1 MKQWKDLKSLIIK
14 NKEGNQKK
22 KIENLVV
29 FVIILIITIIAINSI
44 WNGQS
49 KKSTTK
55 EENNTYSKQLANNE
69 SSNSNLEENQL
80 EKRLENIL
88 SKIDGVGKVNVMLT
102 YSQSSEI
109 VPVYNESSKDSSTEE
124 TDSSGGT
131 RSIKQVDINKE
142 IVFQNENSQNTLI
155 TKTIVNPKIEGVIVT
170 AQGANNANIKTNII
184 QAVGAVTGVATYKIQ
199 VFEFN
204 EEDIK

>member
-14 NKEGNQKK
+14 NEDGNQKK
-22 KIENLVV
+22 KIENLII

-44 WNGQS
+44 WNG
-49 KKSTTK
+49 KNNKSTTK
-55 EENNTYSKQLANNE
+55 EENNTYSKQLANSE

-88 SKIDGVGKVNVMLT
+88 SKIEGVGKVNVMLT

-109 VPVYNESSKDSSTEE
+109 VPVYNETSKDSSTEE
-124 TDSSGGT
+124 TDSSGGS
-131 RSIKQVDINKE
+131 RSIKQVDNNKE
-142 IVFQNENSQNTLI
+142 IVFQSENGQNVPI

-170 AQGANNANIKTNII
+170 AQGANNANIRTNII
-184 QAVGAVTGVATYKIQ
+184 QAIGAVTGVATYKIQ

-204 EEDIK
+204 G